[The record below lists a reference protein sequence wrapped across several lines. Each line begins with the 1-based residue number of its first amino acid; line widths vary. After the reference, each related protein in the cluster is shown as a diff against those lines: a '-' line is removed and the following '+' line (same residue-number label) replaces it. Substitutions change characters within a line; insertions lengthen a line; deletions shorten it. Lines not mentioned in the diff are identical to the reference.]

1 MQPERKEQLD
11 QQWLESLLVAA
22 HQPDQRSE
30 SRIASVMEQLDRPIE
45 VQRARAPW
53 YSLRNLSALAIAAS
67 LLVLAMFVLDTSHQ
81 QAHATVAR
89 SAKAVAKTRLYRMQM
104 VNQRA
109 ALGRR
114 EMTAQLYID
123 PSNRFVLK
131 HPGMLGFGT
140 AWIGGDAEQRWIA
153 PPRGPVIV
161 GGEEIVG
168 RWLSGQDIVSPYLHL
183 STILEHMGDR
193 YALTMLTDVPLSGP
207 NGQEVVC
214 KHVRGD
220 IREIR
225 GWLPRTIELWADTES
240 GVAQKIILHWPPHPN
255 RPGPVRW
262 TIDLLDTPSDL
273 PQNWFDIEGH
283 AAGRPIVRARSNKDL
298 EQNFNRETTSR

>member
-30 SRIASVMEQLDRPIE
+30 SRIASVMEQLARPIE